1 MNSWPRLTQLSALIK
16 MKYIT
21 VLQSSN
27 SLHPMFVWSPSFR
40 RFKLFAWCWD
50 LSEYVFCRKKNFN
63 YKPLQMNSSM
73 KLSEPKVSNF
83 HQILNMQL
91 FKKNNYFLVD
101 WNFHWTNRQEFPCL
115 YFWRTSGWNTSD
127 EQVDKWAWKF
137 STWSYSVNASYKS
150 SLSNSSYWPC
160 TNGKETRIKSLV
172 AKMENYAL

>member
-1 MNSWPRLTQLSALIK
+1 MGTNKTESYKSKYHQWTRFQKMGTEEKLQASVNPVGQCNQIYIITSIYLYQDSLDEFLAQAHTTFSTDK

-101 WNFHWTNRQEFPCL
+101 WNFH
-115 YFWRTSGWNTSD
+115 
-127 EQVDKWAWKF
+127 
-137 STWSYSVNASYKS
+137 
-150 SLSNSSYWPC
+150 
-160 TNGKETRIKSLV
+160 
-172 AKMENYAL
+172 